1 LHTHPRLLELK
12 NIVLELFKLYQ
23 NSYGMFRLDCNNLSK
38 AIETMLDNS
47 EAYFDA
53 KEEDQDIQ
61 TKREKLKLIE
71 GLIPFLEHTAVA
83 VSDDEVL
90 SYGKFSRKI
99 SDIISEKRAPW
110 SHITEFLLRAKVQA
124 EADLSTRL

>member
-1 LHTHPRLLELK
+1 
-12 NIVLELFKLYQ
+12 
-23 NSYGMFRLDCNNLSK
+23 
-38 AIETMLDNS
+38 MLDNS

-53 KEEDQDIQ
+53 KEEDRDIQ

-71 GLIPFLEHTAVA
+71 GLIPFLEHSAVA
-83 VSDDEVL
+83 VTKDEVL